1 MILNMNDKIEKTGLY
16 CVRADFGTYTNHFLK
31 GGYIAIGWLPSVDL
45 SSVTSRD
52 QLYPLYKVEYPN
64 DTSNVVIGQQVGQIA
79 RFLLEVKPG
88 DYVITPAQNTEFIY
102 YGVVQE
108 DAYFQSSGS
117 DGCPYLHRKKV
128 KWNDKPIQRS
138 QFSVPFQNTIRSS
151 LTVFSINHKKNFFN
165 TIGKPNLVNTED
177 ANYDF
182 DYYRTIL
189 ERILELDDR
198 EFEILI
204 THILNALG
212 FEGSEHTGKVGDGG
226 VDVTGELN
234 VANMAKIKLFV
245 QAKRYKLD
253 ARINGNVVK
262 ALRSNIP
269 AGGQGAF
276 ITTADY
282 QKAAKEIAVE
292 SGFPRIGL
300 INGEQLVDI
309 LADHWSD
316 IPIEFKEKLG
326 LKIGL
331 VPN

>member
-1 MILNMNDKIEKTGLY
+1 MAKSTSENIELY
-16 CVRADFGTYTNHFLK
+16 CVRAEFGTYTKQFIDGN
-31 GGYIAIGWLPSVDL
+31 YVAIGWLPKNDL
-45 SSVTSRD
+45 SNISSREE
-52 QLYPLYKVEYPN
+52 LYPLYKKEYPK

-79 RFLLEVKPG
+79 RFLLEMKTG
-88 DYVITPAQNTEFIY
+88 DFVITPAQDTEFIY
-102 YGVVQE
+102 YGIVE
-108 DAYFQSSGS
+108 ANAYHFSDGS

-128 KWNDKPIQRS
+128 KWHKEPIQRS

-151 LTVFSINHKKNFFN
+151 LTVFYISHKKNFFT
-165 TIGKPNLVNTED
+165 TIGKPELVPDSEKKIE
-177 ANYDF
+177 F
-182 DYYRTIL
+182 DYYTSIL
-189 ERILELDDR
+189 NKILELDDQ

-212 FEGSEHTGKVGDGG
+212 FEGSEHKGKVGDGG
-226 VDVTGELN
+226 VDATGELN

-245 QAKRYKLD
+245 QAKRYKLGS
-253 ARINGNVVK
+253 RINANVVK
-262 ALRSNIP
+262 ALRANIP

-292 SGFPRIGL
+292 QGFPRIGL

-309 LADHWSD
+309 LAEHWND
-316 IPIEFKEKLG
+316 IPVEFREKLS

>member
-1 MILNMNDKIEKTGLY
+1 MAKANTENIEIY
-16 CVRADFGTYTNHFLK
+16 CVRADFGTYTRQFIEGN
-31 GGYIAIGWLPSVDL
+31 YVAIGWLPQKDL
-45 SSVTSRD
+45 SGITSRD
-52 QLYPLYKVEYPN
+52 ELYPLYREAYPN

-79 RFLLEVKPG
+79 RFLLEMKPG
-88 DYVITPAQNTEFIY
+88 DYVITPAPDTEFIH
-102 YGVVQE
+102 YGIIE
-108 DAYFQSSGS
+108 ENAYCFSDGS

-128 KWNDKPIQRS
+128 KWHKEPIQRS

-151 LTVFSINHKKNFFN
+151 LTVFYISHKKNFFT
-165 TIGKPNLVNTED
+165 TIGKPELVPDNEKKIE
-177 ANYDF
+177 F
-182 DYYRTIL
+182 DYYTSIL
-189 ERILELDDR
+189 NKILELDDQ

-212 FEGSEHTGKVGDGG
+212 FEGSEHKGKVGDGG
-226 VDVTGELN
+226 VDATGELN
-234 VANMAKIKLFV
+234 IANMAKIKLFV
-245 QAKRYKLD
+245 QAKRYKLGSK
-253 ARINGNVVK
+253 INANVVK

-292 SGFPRIGL
+292 QGFPRIGL

-309 LADHWSD
+309 LAEHWND
-316 IPIEFKEKLG
+316 IPIEFRDKLS